1 LKNENYEENL
11 RKLELF
17 DVTNVYK
24 ILFDFLFSNVES
36 QYTENLEFLIQNL
49 KTYNNAAVICV
60 DEKTELDE
68 IFKVEG
74 YDFIYVYCEN
84 QVVYTKIKSSL
95 PNMNFSR
102 IKIQNLDDENFTKFN
117 KISKLL
123 EMKFLTEFTQVKNF
137 TENNQRNFVEK
148 LINQE

>member
-1 LKNENYEENL
+1 
-11 RKLELF
+11 
-17 DVTNVYK
+17 
-24 ILFDFLFSNVES
+24 
-36 QYTENLEFLIQNL
+36 L

-68 IFKVEG
+68 LFKVEG

-102 IKIQNLDDENFTKFN
+102 IKIQSVDDENFTKFN

-123 EMKFLTEFTQVKNF
+123 EIKFLSEFTQVKNF
-137 TENNQRNFVEK
+137 TEDEQKKFVEN
-148 LINQE
+148 LINRE